1 MAAPSLLILAA
12 GMGSRSSGNRL
23 FDPVGPGGET
33 MVDYSIYDARRAGFG
48 RILFVIRHEIELQFR
63 ERLSK
68 RYGKYANF
76 EYVYQELA
84 KLPAAFHVPHGRE
97 KPWGTTHAL
106 LVAAE
111 TLQEPFAVINV
122 DDFYGAESYRVMAL
136 HLQSGSPDYA
146 TVGFVLRNTLPEIGL
161 VARAVCQV
169 GSDGYLTSLAEL
181 KNVERESGHAIN
193 VDSESNETR
202 LTGDEIISMN
212 MWGFTPKVF
221 PQLEDR
227 FREFLK
233 RNQGSLTAEFFLPVA
248 VNELVTGGTA
258 RVRVLRCADSW
269 FGVPYCGDHTRAV
282 HSIRQLIEAGYYPRK
297 LA

>member
-12 GMGSRSSGNRL
+12 GMGSRSSGNKL

-48 RILFVIRHEIELQFR
+48 RILFVIRREIELQFR
-63 ERLSK
+63 ERVTK
-68 RYGKYANF
+68 RYGKYMNF
-76 EYVYQELA
+76 EYVYQEVA
-84 KLPAAFHVPHGRE
+84 KLPAALHAPAGRT

-106 LVAAE
+106 LVASE
-111 TLQEPFAVINV
+111 TIQEPFAVINV

-136 HLQSGSPDYA
+136 HLQSGSSDYA
-146 TVGFVLRNTLPEIGL
+146 TVGFVLRNTLPELGP
-161 VARAVCQV
+161 VARGICEV
-169 GSDGYLTSLAEL
+169 GSDGYLRSLTEL
-181 KNVERESGHAIN
+181 KNVEREGGHA
-193 VDSESNETR
+193 SNTDAEGHETR
-202 LTGDEIISMN
+202 LTGNEIISMN
-212 MWGFTPKVF
+212 MWGFTPMVF
-221 PQLEDR
+221 PQLEER

-233 RNQGSLTAEFFLPVA
+233 RDNGSLTGECYLPVA
-248 VNELVTGGTA
+248 VNELVTAGAA
-258 RVRVLRCADSW
+258 RVKVLRCADTW